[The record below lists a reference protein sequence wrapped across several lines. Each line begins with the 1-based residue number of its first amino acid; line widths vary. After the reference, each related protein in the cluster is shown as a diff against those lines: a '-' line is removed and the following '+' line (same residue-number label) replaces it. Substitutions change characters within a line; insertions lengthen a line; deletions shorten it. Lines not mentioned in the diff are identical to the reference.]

1 MERPRLK
8 KYQIIMQ
15 DEYDN
20 LYHIGFYDDLM
31 DGIDDVNDWL
41 QVYGVSIED
50 ISEYASTFSTCFDK
64 EIETEDGTIVMIR
77 GFVFEDIE

>member
-41 QVYGVSIED
+41 RVYNVSIED
-50 ISEYASTFSTCFDK
+50 INEYASTFSTCFDK

>member
-8 KYQIIMQ
+8 RYQIIMQ

-20 LYHIGFYDDLM
+20 LYHIGFYNDLM
-31 DGIDDVNDWL
+31 DGIDDVNNWL

-50 ISEYASTFSTCFDK
+50 INEYASTFSTCFDK